1 VAKKKQEEASGGSP
15 AWMATF
21 SDLMNLLLCFFVLL
35 FSMSTVDAEK
45 FETVIASLQ
54 ARFSVLS
61 GGATAIGDGEMVGA
75 GINQLQY
82 YDEFYN
88 PDANSS
94 GKGQFSQ
101 DGEQLNEDDQAIEKG
116 GQNEG
121 QNGESGDSSGY
132 DASNGE
138 QSTENDDTGENT
150 EEGAS
155 ASDQLSD
162 EELQEQYE
170 AKGLEESEA
179 MAEQV
184 EENAAKYGIQDQVEI
199 SFNAQY
205 VMITL
210 NGAVLFDSGSE
221 TIKEDALPLVDK
233 VGRILD
239 HYTANI
245 IEVEGHTDNV
255 PIHNGRFEDNNVLSM
270 YRALSVADYLRE
282 ITSLDPARIKSSGRG
297 DYVPIADNSTAEG
310 RALNRRVVIKI
321 YNSYNS
327 ED

>member
-1 VAKKKQEEASGGSP
+1 MARQKKEDPPAGSP

-45 FETVIASLQ
+45 FQVVIASLQ
-54 ARFSVLS
+54 SRFSVLQ
-61 GGATAIGDGEMVGA
+61 GGASSIGDGEMVGA

-82 YDEFYN
+82 YDTFYN
-88 PDANSS
+88 PDANSQ
-94 GKGQFSQ
+94 GKGEFEESGQKISA
-101 DGEQLNEDDQAIEKG
+101 DDSVIDKG
-116 GQNEG
+116 DPGQNTG
-121 QNGESGDSSGY
+121 QTGEDPGADGQTQE
-132 DASNGE
+132 E
-138 QSTENDDTGENT
+138 QSGQ
-150 EEGAS
+150 S
-155 ASDQLSD
+155 AESQELSD
-162 EELQEQYE
+162 EQLQEQYE
-170 AKGLEESEA
+170 QKGLEESEE
-179 MAEQV
+179 MAEKV
-184 EENAAKYGIQDQVEI
+184 DEKTAKYGIQDQVEV

-221 TIKEDALPLVDK
+221 VIKQEALPLVDK

-239 HYTANI
+239 HYTSNI

-282 ITSLDPARIKSSGRG
+282 VTMLDPAHIKSSGRG
-297 DYVPIADNSTAEG
+297 DYVPIADNATAEG

-327 ED
+327 DTE

>member
-1 VAKKKQEEASGGSP
+1 MARHKKEDPPAGSP

-45 FETVIASLQ
+45 FQVVIASLQ
-54 ARFSVLS
+54 SHFSVLQ
-61 GGATAIGDGEMVGA
+61 GGASSIGDGEMVGA

-82 YDEFYN
+82 YDTFYN
-88 PDANSS
+88 PDANSQ
-94 GKGQFSQ
+94 GKGQFEESGQ
-101 DGEQLNEDDQAIEKG
+101 QTSADDSVIEKG
-116 GQNEG
+116 DPGQNTG
-121 QNGESGDSSGY
+121 Q
-132 DASNGE
+132 
-138 QSTENDDTGENT
+138 TGEDP
-150 EEGAS
+150 GADGQS
-155 ASDQLSD
+155 QEQQDGQPSESQQLSE

-170 AKGLEESEA
+170 QKGLEESEK
-179 MAEQV
+179 MADKISEST
-184 EENAAKYGIQDQVEI
+184 AKYGIQDQVEV

-221 TIKEDALPLVDK
+221 VIKQEALPLVDK

-239 HYTANI
+239 HYTSNI

-282 ITSLDPARIKSSGRG
+282 VTSINPAHIKSSGRG
-297 DYVPIADNSTAEG
+297 DYVPIADNATAEG

-327 ED
+327 DEE

>member
-1 VAKKKQEEASGGSP
+1 MARQKKEDPPAGSP
-15 AWMATF
+15 AWMTTF

-45 FETVIASLQ
+45 FQVVIASLQ
-54 ARFSVLS
+54 SHFSVLE
-61 GGATAIGDGEMVGA
+61 GGASSIGDGEMVGA

-82 YDEFYN
+82 YDTFYN
-88 PDANSS
+88 PDANSQ
-94 GKGQFSQ
+94 GKGQFEESGNQ
-101 DGEQLNEDDQAIEKG
+101 TSADDSVIEKG
-116 GQNEG
+116 DPGQTG
-121 QNGESGDSSGY
+121 QTPGTAEQMPDKDQAQDQSASADS
-132 DASNGE
+132 
-138 QSTENDDTGENT
+138 QKLT
-150 EEGAS
+150 EE
-155 ASDQLSD
+155 Q
-162 EELQEQYE
+162 LQEQYE
-170 AKGLEESEA
+170 QKGLKESEE
-179 MAEQV
+179 MAEKV
-184 EENAAKYGIQDQVEI
+184 EDKTAKYGIQDQVEI

-221 TIKEDALPLVDK
+221 VIKTDALPLVDK

-282 ITSLDPARIKSSGRG
+282 VTSLNPAHIKSSGRG
-297 DYVPIADNSTAEG
+297 DYMPIADNTTAEG

-321 YNSYNS
+321 YNSLNS
-327 ED
+327 DIQ

>member
-1 VAKKKQEEASGGSP
+1 MARQKKEDPPAGSP

-45 FETVIASLQ
+45 FQLVIASLQ
-54 ARFSVLS
+54 SHFSVLQ
-61 GGATAIGDGEMVGA
+61 GGASSIGDGEMVGA

-82 YDEFYN
+82 YDTFYN
-88 PDANSS
+88 PDANSQ
-94 GKGQFSQ
+94 GKGEFEESGQQMNANDSV
-101 DGEQLNEDDQAIEKG
+101 IEKG
-116 GQNEG
+116 DPGQNTG
-121 QNGESGDSSGY
+121 QTGDSSGA
-132 DASNGE
+132 DGQTQSQQSSQELSE
-138 QSTENDDTGENT
+138 Q
-150 EEGAS
+150 
-155 ASDQLSD
+155 
-162 EELQEQYE
+162 ELQEQYE
-170 AKGLEESEA
+170 QKGLEESEK
-179 MAEQV
+179 MAEKV
-184 EENAAKYGIQDQVEI
+184 DEKTARYGIQDQVDV

-205 VMITL
+205 VIITL
-210 NGAVLFDSGSE
+210 NGAVLFDPGSE
-221 TIKEDALPLVDK
+221 VIKEEALPLVDK

-239 HYTANI
+239 HYTGNI

-282 ITSLDPARIKSSGRG
+282 VTSLNPSHIKSSGRG
-297 DYVPIADNSTAEG
+297 DYLPIADNATAEG

-327 ED
+327 DMQ

>member
-1 VAKKKQEEASGGSP
+1 
-15 AWMATF
+15 MATF

-45 FETVIASLQ
+45 FQVVIASLQ
-54 ARFSVLS
+54 SHFSVLQ
-61 GGATAIGDGEMVGA
+61 GGATSIGDGEMVGA

-82 YDEFYN
+82 YDTFYN
-88 PDANSS
+88 PDANSQ
-94 GKGQFSQ
+94 GKGEFQESGQ
-101 DGEQLNEDDQAIEKG
+101 QTSADESVIEKG
-116 GQNEG
+116 DPGHNTGQ
-121 QNGESGDSSGY
+121 
-132 DASNGE
+132 
-138 QSTENDDTGENT
+138 TGEEPGTDEQTQQQQDGQTAENQ
-150 EEGAS
+150 
-155 ASDQLSD
+155 QLS
-162 EELQEQYE
+162 EEKLQEQYE
-170 AKGLEESEA
+170 QKGLEESEE
-179 MAEQV
+179 MADKVSES
-184 EENAAKYGIQDQVEI
+184 AAKYGIQDQVEV

-221 TIKEDALPLVDK
+221 VIKEEALPLVDK

-239 HYTANI
+239 HYTSNI

-255 PIHNGRFEDNNVLSM
+255 PIHNGRFEDNNILSM

-282 ITSLDPARIKSSGRG
+282 VTTLDPAHIKSSGRG
-297 DYVPIADNSTAEG
+297 DYVPIADNATAEG

-327 ED
+327 DEE

>member
-1 VAKKKQEEASGGSP
+1 MARQKKEDPPAGSP

-45 FETVIASLQ
+45 FQVVIASLQ
-54 ARFSVLS
+54 SRFSVLQ
-61 GGATAIGDGEMVGA
+61 GGASSIGDGEMVGA

-82 YDEFYN
+82 YDTFYN
-88 PDANSS
+88 PDANSQ
-94 GKGQFSQ
+94 GKGEFEESGQQISA
-101 DGEQLNEDDQAIEKG
+101 DDSVIEKG
-116 GQNEG
+116 DPGQNTG
-121 QNGESGDSSGY
+121 QTGEDPGADGQTQE
-132 DASNGE
+132 E
-138 QSTENDDTGENT
+138 QSGQPAESQE
-150 EEGAS
+150 
-155 ASDQLSD
+155 LSD
-162 EELQEQYE
+162 EQLQEQYE
-170 AKGLEESEA
+170 QKGLEESEE
-179 MAEQV
+179 MAEKV
-184 EENAAKYGIQDQVEI
+184 DEKTAKYGIQDQVDV

-221 TIKEDALPLVDK
+221 VIKQEALPLVDK

-239 HYTANI
+239 HYTSNI

-282 ITSLDPARIKSSGRG
+282 VTMLDPAHIKSSGRG
-297 DYVPIADNSTAEG
+297 DYVPIADNATAEG

-327 ED
+327 DTE

>member
-1 VAKKKQEEASGGSP
+1 
-15 AWMATF
+15 MATF

-45 FETVIASLQ
+45 FQVVIASLQ
-54 ARFSVLS
+54 SHFSVLQ
-61 GGATAIGDGEMVGA
+61 GGASSIGDGEMVGA

-82 YDEFYN
+82 YDTFYN
-88 PDANSS
+88 PDANSQ
-94 GKGQFSQ
+94 GKGQFEESGQ
-101 DGEQLNEDDQAIEKG
+101 QTSADDSVIEKG
-116 GQNEG
+116 DPGQNTG
-121 QNGESGDSSGY
+121 Q
-132 DASNGE
+132 
-138 QSTENDDTGENT
+138 TGEDP
-150 EEGAS
+150 GADGQS
-155 ASDQLSD
+155 QEQQDGQPSESQQLSE

-170 AKGLEESEA
+170 QKGLEESEK
-179 MAEQV
+179 MADKISEST
-184 EENAAKYGIQDQVEI
+184 AKYGIQDQVEV

-221 TIKEDALPLVDK
+221 VIKQEALPLVDK

-239 HYTANI
+239 HYTSNI

-282 ITSLDPARIKSSGRG
+282 VTSINPAHIKSSGRG
-297 DYVPIADNSTAEG
+297 DYVPIADNATAEG

-327 ED
+327 DEE